1 MDEDLSIINTNTR
14 NEKIKN
20 FLNKNRNKII
30 TFLIIIVVILIGFFA
45 LKEFKDIKKKEISDK
60 YNSILVNYSS
70 GKIEG
75 TKEKLIEL
83 IKIKDPTYSPLSLY
97 FIIDNELIDETDEIN
112 NLFNII
118 INKTDLDDEIRNL
131 IIYKKALFNA
141 DIYEENEL
149 LEDLKPLTNNESVW
163 KSHALYLIA
172 EYYYSKNE
180 KQKSKEF
187 FNKILNTENANQD
200 IVKETQKRLNRDLSD

>member
-1 MDEDLSIINTNTR
+1 M
-14 NEKIKN
+14 
-20 FLNKNRNKII
+20 
-30 TFLIIIVVILIGFFA
+30 
-45 LKEFKDIKKKEISDK
+45 
-60 YNSILVNYSS
+60 
-70 GKIEG
+70 
-75 TKEKLIEL
+75 
-83 IKIKDPTYSPLSLY
+83 KDPTYSPLSLY

>member
-200 IVKETQKRLNRDLSD
+200 IVKEAQKRLNRDLSD